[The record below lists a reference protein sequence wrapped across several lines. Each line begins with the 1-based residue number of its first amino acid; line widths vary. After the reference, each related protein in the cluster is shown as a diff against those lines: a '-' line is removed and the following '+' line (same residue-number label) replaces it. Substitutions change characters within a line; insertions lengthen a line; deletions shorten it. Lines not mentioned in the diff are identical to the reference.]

1 MAITESSPTQPASG
15 EPPAAGPPRS
25 RARSPWRRWTPVTL
39 ATLVTAALV
48 VLAVLAWTYQPIPY
62 FSGESGGSI
71 PGLPSGT
78 GLRVVNT
85 FGIQA
90 GQLYVPPQRGAFT
103 VVESFENTGPEAVTI
118 EAVSILS
125 PQDQAMIQAG
135 AQPWPLIP
143 AGQVLG
149 WIETWRSP
157 LPAARPIA
165 GLALGPGQVMRIGIP
180 VRLSNAC
187 YIKGSWSG
195 DVSFYVK
202 ERFLIFTHWVA
213 VPFGTPLLFQQPSE
227 PQVPAKDVACPSG

>member
-1 MAITESSPTQPASG
+1 MAVTESPETQPGS
-15 EPPAAGPPRS
+15 AGPPSSGPLRS
-25 RARSPWRRWTPVTL
+25 RARSPWRRWTLVTL
-39 ATLVTAALV
+39 AALVTAALV

-78 GLRVVNT
+78 GLRAVNT

-125 PQDQAMIQAG
+125 PQDQAMIRAG
-135 AQPWPLIP
+135 APPWPLIP

-157 LPAARPIA
+157 LPAPRPVA

-187 YIKGSWSG
+187 YIKGSWSE
-195 DVSFYVK
+195 DVAFYVK

-213 VPFGTPLLFQQPSE
+213 VPLGIPLVFQQPSE
-227 PQVPAKDVACPSG
+227 PQVPAADVACPSR